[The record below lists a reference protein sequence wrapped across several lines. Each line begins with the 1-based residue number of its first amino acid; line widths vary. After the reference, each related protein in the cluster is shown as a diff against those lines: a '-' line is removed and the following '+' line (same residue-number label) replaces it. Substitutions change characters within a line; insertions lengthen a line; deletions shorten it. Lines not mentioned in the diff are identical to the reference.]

1 MLLLAEFQPHTASS
15 VTLLSA
21 QRVNRMLFFGIN
33 NYVEHKCIVH
43 TQKSTDNTWKL
54 TPDADEA
61 LKKVKKNRLETPT
74 RIEICAI
81 KQSEIRSGL
90 NELGPIHST
99 SWSKIIHFRHFS
111 SQDCERGHRRG
122 QR

>member
-81 KQSEIRSGL
+81 KVWSSSDTKYKSTFQPRS
-90 NELGPIHST
+90 NEY
-99 SWSKIIHFRHFS
+99 
-111 SQDCERGHRRG
+111 
-122 QR
+122 